1 MICFKNQNNVD
12 KSKLENKIPDA
23 MILVKNTDYSAK
35 ISGIE
40 NKIHSI
46 TVLATNTAVENKIP
60 DVISLVKKTHYKTKI
75 CEIGKK
81 NLLIIIIINILLPQS
96 LISQLQIKI
105 RW

>member
-46 TVLATNTAVENKIP
+46 TGLATNTAVENKIP
-60 DVISLVKKTHYKTKI
+60 DVISLVKKHTTKQKFMKLEKKTYW
-75 CEIGKK
+75 
-81 NLLIIIIINILLPQS
+81 S
-96 LISQLQIKI
+96 LS
-105 RW
+105 